1 MKLSELSAALA
12 DREIPNHVEGDGDVS
27 VCSVNTLADADAGEI
42 SFLSNP
48 KYRAQLEQTRASAV
62 IAPQGVELPV
72 GLAAIRCASP
82 YNAMATATVLLH
94 GYRRHPRWGVDRR
107 SEISDS
113 AIIGANPNI
122 GPYVT
127 IAEGVSIGANATIYP
142 GCYIGDGVSIGDE
155 VILYPNVVIYDGSVL
170 GHRVTLHAG
179 TVIGEDGLGYAPV
192 GEGWMKIPQV
202 GRVVLEDDVEMG
214 AGCTLDRATLGE
226 TRVGSGTKF
235 SDQVVIGHGCKIGSN
250 CMFVAQVGLA
260 GSVTIGNRVSLGGQV
275 GVVGHLS
282 IGDNTVVNAKSVVWS
297 SVDANQTVLGW
308 PAIEAKQFLRQGA
321 VARKLP
327 DMHKRL
333 RQLEA
338 EVAELRQ
345 QLDENDSAVEQ
356 SSK

>member
-1 MKLSELSAALA
+1 MAMKLRDLSAALA
-12 DREIPNHVEGDGDVS
+12 QRELPNQVEGDGDVS
-27 VCSVNTLADADAGEI
+27 VRSVNTLADANEGEI

-48 KYRAQLEQTRASAV
+48 KYRAQMEQTQASAV
-62 IAPQGVELPV
+62 IVPPDVEIPA
-72 GLAAIRCASP
+72 GLAAIRCRSP

-94 GYRRHPRWGVDRR
+94 GYRRHPQWGVDRR
-107 SEISDS
+107 SEIADS
-113 AIIGANPNI
+113 ARIGLNANI

-142 GCYIGDGVSIGDE
+142 GCYIGDGVSIGDD
-155 VILYPNVVIYDGSVL
+155 VILYPNVVIYDSSVL

-260 GSVTIGNRVSLGGQV
+260 GSVTVGNRVSLGGQV

-297 SVDANQTVLGW
+297 SVDANQTVLGY
-308 PAIEAKQFLRQGA
+308 PAIDAKQFLRQGA
-321 VARKLP
+321 VVRKLP

-338 EVAELRQ
+338 EVAQLREH
-345 QLDENDSAVEQ
+345 LDADEQ
-356 SSK
+356 SK